1 MSVTVSDRNR
11 RCEDVPRYGR
21 RVQISPR
28 YDGPPILRVDVH
40 LADPSVPL
48 LRQRRRLAGILGQ
61 LDESQW
67 TSPSRCDA
75 WSVRDVVCHLIGTDQ
90 YWAVSIAKGLAG
102 EPTRYLAS
110 FDPVAVPE
118 QMVDA
123 MRTMTSAEVLA
134 RFNEGV
140 DGLASVLDGVDDEK
154 WSTVAEAPPG
164 HVTLRSV
171 ALHALWDA
179 WIHERDIVLPLGL
192 DPVVEDDEV
201 AACLVYAVALGPAF
215 LASTGSTRTGT
226 LAIDATDPDMSLV
239 VTCGPTV
246 VIGEGPAPDGTPRLS
261 GDAVALVEG
270 LSFRSPLE
278 HGLAAEDEW
287 LLGGLGDVFEVNAS
301 SI

>member
-28 YDGPPILRVDVH
+28 YDGPPILRVDVP

-48 LRQRRRLAGILGQ
+48 LRQRRRVASVLGE

-67 TSPSRCDA
+67 TSRSRCDA

-102 EPTRYLAS
+102 EPTRYLES
-110 FDPVAVPE
+110 FDPVSVPE

-134 RFNEGV
+134 RFVEGV
-140 DGLASVLDGVDDEK
+140 DGLASVLDGIDEEK
-154 WSTVAEAPPG
+154 WSMLAEAPPG
-164 HVTLRSV
+164 HVALRSV

-201 AACLVYAVALGPAF
+201 AACLVYAVGLGPAF
-215 LASTGSTRTGT
+215 LASTGSTRTGR
-226 LAIDATDPDMSLV
+226 LAVDATDPDLSFV
-239 VTCGPTV
+239 VACGPTV
-246 VIGEGPAPDGTPRLS
+246 VIGEGPAPDCTPRLS
-261 GDAVALVEG
+261 GRAVALVEG
-270 LSFRSPLE
+270 LSFRFPLE
-278 HGLAAEDEW
+278 HGLAPEDEW
-287 LLGGLGDVFEVNAS
+287 LLGGLGDVFEVTGSNA
-301 SI
+301 